1 MPTDPTEAE
10 IEAALDAYGPRTNWR
25 ALSEPAPSYMRD
37 SMRDAILAVDK
48 VREARAPSPSADPA
62 MAPILAAIREA
73 MAQPPLYRGFQAYT
87 EREDAR
93 VSGADALRAEVA
105 RLLAILRDARPFCL
119 GLGEGFAEGC
129 AVADRIDAAL
139 ASAPAA
145 VEPPADPYLEKV
157 RQMGVENDRLIAE
170 MADEFAKSVKDAATE
185 PSAKKCSC
193 QDEHRRGYCREPTC
207 PYFLGETQP

>member
-105 RLLAILRDARPFCL
+105 RLRDALTKINARRYGDRQTVSESNAWPAFQSVNRELCAIY
-119 GLGEGFAEGC
+119 AE
-129 AVADRIDAAL
+129 AHAAL

-145 VEPPADPYLEKV
+145 VEPRIIKGWMSDQYEA
-157 RQMGVENDRLIAE
+157 GVEPPDPEGR
-170 MADEFAKSVKDAATE
+170 
-185 PSAKKCSC
+185 
-193 QDEHRRGYCREPTC
+193 
-207 PYFLGETQP
+207 QP